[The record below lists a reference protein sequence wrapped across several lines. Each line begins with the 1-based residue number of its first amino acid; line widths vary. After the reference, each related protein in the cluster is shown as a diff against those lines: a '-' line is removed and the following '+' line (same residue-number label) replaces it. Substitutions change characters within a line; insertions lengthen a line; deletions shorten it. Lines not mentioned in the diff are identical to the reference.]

1 MERILGFRTSAGVF
15 YIGEDQ
21 NGRFHP
27 IYEDE
32 SLGSYS
38 AIWQATEDLAL
49 NATFSVFHASSGEL
63 LNTSKL
69 GIPADPS
76 EWIPAHEFG

>member
-1 MERILGFRTSAGVF
+1 MKRILGFRTRAGVF

-21 NGRFHP
+21 DGRFHP
-27 IYEDE
+27 IYDDE

-49 NATFSVFHASSGEL
+49 NATFSVVHAVSGEL
-63 LNTSKL
+63 LDTSQL

-76 EWIPAHEFG
+76 EWIPAGKVG

>member
-1 MERILGFRTSAGVF
+1 MKRILGIKTRAGVF

-21 NGRFHP
+21 GGRFHP

-32 SLGSYS
+32 SLGSYA

-49 NATFSVFHASSGEL
+49 NATFSVLHAVSGEL
-63 LNTSKL
+63 LDTSKL

-76 EWIPAHEFG
+76 EWAPAHEFA

>member
-1 MERILGFRTSAGVF
+1 MKLILGFKTSAGVF

-21 NGRFHP
+21 DGRFHP
-27 IYEDE
+27 IYDDE

-38 AIWQATEDLAL
+38 TIWQATEDLAL
-49 NATFSVFHASSGEL
+49 NATFSAVHAVSGEL
-63 LNTSKL
+63 LDTSKL

-76 EWIPAHEFG
+76 EWISAGKLG